1 MAGRV
6 ARLLIRDRAALC
18 GIAVFALVLLAAVIG
33 PWIYPYNPL
42 QQNLAQR
49 LMPPFWYSEE
59 GECHIAGTDQL
70 GRDILSRLLLGAR
83 ISLLV
88 GFSAVLISGSL
99 GTFFGLL
106 AGYSGGGMDRVITR
120 MADAQLAI
128 PNILFAIAVMAV
140 LGPELRN
147 LILVLGLTG
156 WVAYARIVRSS
167 VLTVREREYV
177 VAARSV
183 GTSNARILLRHVLP
197 NSIDSVIVIASSQL
211 AWMIIAEAS
220 LSFLG
225 LGVPPPNP
233 TWGNM
238 LADGRTY
245 LTTAWWLATFPG
257 LALTV
262 TILAINLVSDWARD
276 LLDPRLRR
284 EV

>member
-1 MAGRV
+1 MQ
-6 ARLLIRDRAALC
+6 IRDRAALC
-18 GIAVFALVLLAAVIG
+18 GIAVLALVLLTAVIG
-33 PWIYPYNPL
+33 PWVYPYDPL
-42 QQNLAQR
+42 KQNLAQR
-49 LMPPFWYSEE
+49 LMPPFWCSEE
-59 GECHIAGTDQL
+59 GKCHVAGTDQL

-88 GFSAVLISGSL
+88 GFLAVLISGTL
-99 GTFFGLL
+99 GTFLGLL
-106 AGYSGGGMDRVITR
+106 AGYFGGGVDRVITR
-120 MADAQLAI
+120 IADAQLAI
-128 PNILFAIAVMAV
+128 PNILLAIAVMAV
-140 LGPELRN
+140 LGPKLGN

-156 WVAYARIVRSS
+156 WVAYARIVRAS
-167 VLTVREREYV
+167 VLTVREREFV

-183 GTSNARILLRHVLP
+183 GASNVRILFWHILP
-197 NSIDSVIVIASSQL
+197 NSIDSVIVIASSLL
-211 AWMIIAEAS
+211 ATMTIAEAS

-233 TWGNM
+233 TWGSM

-257 LALTV
+257 LALTI
-262 TILAINLVSDWARD
+262 TILAINLVGDWVRD